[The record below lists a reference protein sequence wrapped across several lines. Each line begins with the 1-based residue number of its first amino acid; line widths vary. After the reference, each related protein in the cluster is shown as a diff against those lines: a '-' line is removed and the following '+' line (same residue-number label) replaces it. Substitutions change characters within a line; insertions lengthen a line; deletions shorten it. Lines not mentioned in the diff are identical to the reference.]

1 MTSDPA
7 TPLIDLI
14 QLAAADTDVVL
25 DVDTSLDEMLR
36 IAEITKLSASF
47 AASQVGEVTFGRLDR
62 TSSPAIASSGFI
74 LIL

>member
-47 AASQVGEVTFGRLDR
+47 AARQVGEVTFGRLRPDAHR
-62 TSSPAIASSGFI
+62 LRLRRLGSS
-74 LIL
+74 